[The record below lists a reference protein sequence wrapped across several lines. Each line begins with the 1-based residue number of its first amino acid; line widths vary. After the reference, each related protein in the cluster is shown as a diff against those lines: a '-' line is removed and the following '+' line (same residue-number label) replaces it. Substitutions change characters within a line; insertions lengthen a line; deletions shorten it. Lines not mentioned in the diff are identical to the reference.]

1 MPPEQWPH
9 SFYPPFASGCG
20 FVISHD
26 LVAWLVGESS
36 DFTFFRVIDV
46 PVGIYLACLPH
57 VHHNAAPP
65 WAPTLGPC
73 LGPPPWA
80 PALGPCL
87 GPLPWA
93 PALAPHPGPHPGPP
107 PCAPTLGPTL
117 GPCLGPDGRS
127 ASAGLGWPQPG
138 RVEHRA
144 RTEVVPSLGQ
154 RPGAAAPGSRESLSC
169 ARRQLPD
176 REERL
181 NIVHLETIRPYRPLP
196 IYRED
201 TIVQHYMQ
209 PEEFR
214 QFFDSAYG
222 GAAKTEAEQESDARI
237 AQVYD
242 LFVGAKVMRR

>member
-1 MPPEQWPH
+1 M
-9 SFYPPFASGCG
+9 YPSVSTSRASRMCTTARPRPGA
-20 FVISHD
+20 H
-26 LVAWLVGESS
+26 
-36 DFTFFRVIDV
+36 
-46 PVGIYLACLPH
+46 
-57 VHHNAAPP
+57 
-65 WAPTLGPC
+65 
-73 LGPPPWA
+73 PWA
-80 PALGPCL
+80 PALGLATL
-87 GPLPWA
+87 GLTLA
-93 PALAPHPGPHPGPP
+93 PALGPMAARPF
-107 PCAPTLGPTL
+107 A
-117 GPCLGPDGRS
+117 
-127 ASAGLGWPQPG
+127 WPQPG

-144 RTEVVPSLGQ
+144 RTEAAPSLGPSLSQ
-154 RPGAAAPGSRESLSC
+154 RPGVATPGSRESPSC

>member
-87 GPLPWA
+87 GPPPWA
-93 PALAPHPGPHPGPP
+93 PPWA
-107 PCAPTLGPTL
+107 LGP
-117 GPCLGPDGRS
+117 
-127 ASAGLGWPQPG
+127 
-138 RVEHRA
+138 A
-144 RTEVVPSLGQ
+144 RCS
-154 RPGAAAPGSRESLSC
+154 
-169 ARRQLPD
+169 
-176 REERL
+176 
-181 NIVHLETIRPYRPLP
+181 
-196 IYRED
+196 
-201 TIVQHYMQ
+201 
-209 PEEFR
+209 F
-214 QFFDSAYG
+214 
-222 GAAKTEAEQESDARI
+222 
-237 AQVYD
+237 
-242 LFVGAKVMRR
+242 

>member
-26 LVAWLVGESS
+26 LIAWLVDESA

-57 VHHNAAPP
+57 VHHSAAPP
-65 WAPTLGPC
+65 WAPPLGPC
-73 LGPPPWA
+73 LGP
-80 PALGPCL
+80 C
-87 GPLPWA
+87 
-93 PALAPHPGPHPGPP
+93 HPGPHP
-107 PCAPTLGPTL
+107 

-127 ASAGLGWPQPG
+127 ASLGLSLAMLSTEQGLRPPQASAQG
-138 RVEHRA
+138 SA
-144 RTEVVPSLGQ
+144 QASAKQ
-154 RPGAAAPGSRESLSC
+154 AGAAAPGSRAPLSC
-169 ARRQLPD
+169 ARRQLPE

-181 NIVHLETIRPYRPLP
+181 SIVHLETIRPYRPLP